1 MEGFASL
8 RRVYVELDGSWCAAA
23 MTPTWLRWSPL
34 EPGSLAHATPRSLA
48 RLAQRTGNPL
58 AAAFALAATA
68 AATTAWMLST
78 APLPQGLEP
87 LGPGRS
93 TGRLLVERLLGSTR
107 EPRVAMLGYM
117 PGLAA
122 ELEALGARVEAADYD
137 PELRRLARERG
148 HAGIDPE
155 REPGELHRALRGAD
169 LVVFSGSSL
178 LDPETAFALLGEAR
192 GSGARTALVGATASI
207 HPAAVEELGFD
218 AAAGLA
224 VEPRLCPRLRLSV
237 AGGGGVHRVRGRL
250 VHWLWIRG

>member
-1 MEGFASL
+1 M
-8 RRVYVELDGSWCAAA
+8 ELDSSWCAAA
-23 MTPTWLRWSPL
+23 MAPTWLRWSPL
-34 EPGSLAHATPRSLA
+34 EPGDLAHATPRSLA

-58 AAAFALAATA
+58 AAGFALAAAA
-68 AATTAWMLST
+68 AATTAWMLTT
-78 APLPQGLEP
+78 APLPRGIAV

-93 TGRLLVERLLGSTR
+93 TGKPLLEKLAGAAK

-137 PELRRLARERG
+137 EELRSLARSRG
-148 HAGIDPE
+148 HAGIDPAGE
-155 REPGELHRALRGAD
+155 PRRLREAIRSAD
-169 LVVFSGSSL
+169 IVIFSGSSL
-178 LDPETAFALLGEAR
+178 LDPGTAQRLLTEAR
-192 GSGARTALVGATASI
+192 EAGARTALVGATASL
-207 HPAAVEELGFD
+207 HPEAVSALGFD

-250 VHWLWIRG
+250 VHWLWARG